1 MDRFQIEAL
10 CFGVTE
16 EYNNIYWSTGIVLV
30 LDQYQHYTTG
40 TTGTWYVSS
49 SQYSHFRNYAPPHF
63 YRKYAPPFF
72 DGSFLNFLRYGM
84 PG

>member
-49 SQYSHFRNYAPPHF
+49 SVLVIVLVESSATEILL
-63 YRKYAPPFF
+63 
-72 DGSFLNFLRYGM
+72 G
-84 PG
+84 

>member
-49 SQYSHFRNYAPPHF
+49 SQY
-63 YRKYAPPFF
+63 
-72 DGSFLNFLRYGM
+72 
-84 PG
+84 

>member
-49 SQYSHFRNYAPPHF
+49 SVLVIVLVESSATEI
-63 YRKYAPPFF
+63 
-72 DGSFLNFLRYGM
+72 LLR
-84 PG
+84 